1 MHTFKLSVLAIAMG
15 LAPALAHA
23 DTNSD
28 ILNELQSLKAKV
40 QQLEAQVKAQ
50 QAQIS
55 DNEKAT
61 ADAAKVA
68 NHADIQVAGVKD
80 ATESS
85 GFKGLKV
92 SGMIAPSYVYNQDQ
106 QSSSFVMLNN
116 GGAGGSSYQYDNS
129 YFGGAYIDFQKTTD
143 SGVLWHLTL
152 APDRGAGAVFNNGS
166 IVHEASVKIPLNSNT
181 DLIAGQI
188 PDWEGYEYTWDNQNI
203 AVTHNLLFDFAE
215 LTAYTGVGLHQTLD
229 SGNFE
234 WKAMVANV
242 DSARYYYD
250 NNYGGRAPA
259 LIVRGDYYIP
269 GYDNAG
275 IGGWLML
282 GKLPNYGAGAPATGT
297 SSAQMAEIDGYLTS
311 GDWNYYGQVSV
322 GQQTAAAYNGGKAQW
337 WGASGMITYNFTPR
351 LLGFAR
357 VDYLD
362 TSKNGGSLLEGNASV
377 DGINGFGPDP
387 ATCSTDANG
396 NLVDCTGPGAKR
408 YALSLGGN
416 YRLTQSTTLKLE
428 YRYDRANLATFQNAS
443 DGMYKKSNSL
453 LAGSVVVSF

>member
-362 TSKNGGSLLEGNASV
+362 ASKNGGSLLEGNASV

-387 ATCSTDANG
+387 VCDAAG
-396 NLVDCTGPGAKR
+396 VSYCPGAKR
-408 YALSLGGN
+408 SALSLGGN

-428 YRYDRANLATFQNAS
+428 YRLDHSNLATFDNVS
-443 DGMYKKSNSL
+443 NGTYKKNNSL
-453 LAGSVVVSF
+453 VAGSVVVSF